1 MDSLKEAI
9 AIPDKSQK
17 HRAVKQLFSLS
28 TAPINIAGQAELAI
42 VALINLTE
50 RLEVIDDVFC
60 RNNAK
65 NKLLDEKFLNRC
77 INTYQYR
84 HSHNVKFPDY
94 RAQGTLRL
102 KPESCQFPGDSFKN
116 SFGYAQT
123 GADINYSIFLCAE
136 FIYNNQLVC
145 LGSALLNNDTG
156 IQNALKS
163 IGLST
168 KALNHMTSELQAIP
182 EEQTI
187 ENLTGNYLPQLR
199 FPFFNDEYI
208 SLSPVICNEFQS
220 KVHQYCSQYF
230 NFSTVYNLERSANVG
245 SLAASTGGKLK
256 LFKSIPNR
264 FKSHHTKF
272 DDDWNKHE
280 LLNILI
286 RYQDLKNILVTNN
299 KKSLLKKKY
308 FEELVDN
315 IKSWKQS
322 KIQGSLDPIELTKV
336 LNLDLSN
343 HKKLSKFSYQPEY
356 SRLFIKA
363 FHRVVKHEST
373 DVKPVKIVNGDESFI
388 LIPNLSINDANAMST
403 GATVGIPSLIGVWG
417 FIHKFERNIKQF
429 NNIDIKIHSF
439 AACIHEFNLS
449 KRTPTKESYLK
460 ENKKVLAPGL
470 IDSIECDLSMSLVLL
485 VSVQKKLHPKALL
498 NSLPTKLC
506 GGSVN
511 LNFKD
516 LSNFAHFESF
526 NVAMKSISNKYG
538 KWLAPHESEKNQLNQ
553 FLNTFQT
560 GDFVLVCSGY
570 LFLEKPADKHGVL
583 DNLKHSF
590 SESML
595 SCAKL
600 TKHIYSQ
607 SHERLFWSY
616 NYTNRSIF
624 LAGKMREKL

>member
-17 HRAVKQLFSLS
+17 HRAIKLLFSLS
-28 TAPINIAGQAELAI
+28 TTPINIAGQAELAI

-50 RLEVIDDVFC
+50 RLEFIDDVFC

-102 KPESCQFPGDSFKN
+102 KPENCQFPEDSFKN

-145 LGSALLNNDTG
+145 IGSALLNNDTR
-156 IQNALKS
+156 IQNALRS

-168 KALNHMTSELQAIP
+168 KALNHMKYQLQAIP

-187 ENLTGNYLPQLR
+187 ENLAGNYLPQLR

-220 KVHQYCSQYF
+220 KVHQYCSQHF

-264 FKSHHTKF
+264 LKSNHTQF
-272 DDDWNKHE
+272 DDYWNKYE

-286 RYQDLKNILVTNN
+286 RYQDLRNLLVTNN
-299 KKSLLKKKY
+299 KKSLFKHKY
-308 FEELVDN
+308 FEALVDN
-315 IKSWKQS
+315 IKYWKQS
-322 KIQGSLDPIELTKV
+322 KSKVLAFLDPIQLAKAF
-336 LNLDLSN
+336 NLDLSN
-343 HKKLSKFSYQPEY
+343 HKKLSKFSYQPEF
-356 SRLFIKA
+356 SRLFIEV
-363 FHRVVKHEST
+363 FHHVIKYESA
-373 DVKPVKIVNGDESFI
+373 DVKPVKIVNMAESFI

-403 GATVGIPSLIGVWG
+403 GATVGLPSLIGVWG

-439 AACIHEFNLS
+439 AACIHEFSLS

-460 ENKKVLAPGL
+460 GNKKVLAPGL
-470 IDSIECDLSMSLVLL
+470 IDSIECDLSMSLVLR
-485 VSVQKKLHPKALL
+485 VSVQEKLNSNALQ

-511 LNFKD
+511 LNHKD

-526 NVAMKSISNKYG
+526 NVAIKSISHKYG
-538 KWLAPHESEKNQLNQ
+538 KWIAPHESEKNKLNQ
-553 FLNTFQT
+553 FLNTFHK
-560 GDFVLVCSGY
+560 GHFVLVCSGY

-595 SCAKL
+595 SCAIL

-616 NYTNRSIF
+616 NFTETSIF
-624 LAGKMREKL
+624 LAG

>member
-1 MDSLKEAI
+1 MESLKVAI
-9 AIPDKSQK
+9 AINDKSEK
-17 HRAVKQLFSLS
+17 HRAIKHLFSLS
-28 TAPINIAGQAELAI
+28 TAPINITGQVELVT

-50 RLEVIDDVFC
+50 RLEVIDDIFC

-84 HSHNVKFPDY
+84 HTHNVKFPDY

-102 KPESCQFPGDSFKN
+102 KPENCQFQEDIFKN
-116 SFGYAQT
+116 SFGYAKN
-123 GADINYSIFLCAE
+123 GADINYSIFFCAE
-136 FIYNNQLVC
+136 FIYKNQLIC
-145 LGSALLNNDTG
+145 IGSALLNNDTR
-156 IQNALKS
+156 IQNALRS
-163 IGLST
+163 IGLSS
-168 KALNHMTSELQAIP
+168 KALNHIKSKLQAIP

-208 SLSPVICNEFQS
+208 SLSPVICNELQS
-220 KVHQYCSQYF
+220 KVHQYCSQHP

-256 LFKSIPNR
+256 LFKSLPNR
-264 FKSHHTKF
+264 LKSHHTKF
-272 DDDWNKHE
+272 DDYWNKHE

-299 KKSLLKKKY
+299 EKSLLKQKY

-322 KIQGSLDPIELTKV
+322 KSKVQAFLDPIELTKDF
-336 LNLDLSN
+336 NLDLSN

-356 SRLFIKA
+356 SRVFIKA
-363 FHRVVKHEST
+363 FHRAVKPESN
-373 DVKPVKIVNGDESFI
+373 DVKPGEIVNGGESYI

-403 GATVGIPSLIGVWG
+403 NSTVGVPSLIGVWG

-449 KRTPTKESYLK
+449 KRTQTKESYLK

-470 IDSIECDLSMSLVLL
+470 IDSIECDLSMSLVLR
-485 VSVQKKLHPKALL
+485 VSVQDKLNSNALQ

-511 LNFKD
+511 LNHKD
-516 LSNFAHFESF
+516 LSKFAHFESF
-526 NVAMKSISNKYG
+526 NVAIKSISNKYG
-538 KWLAPHESEKNQLNQ
+538 KWLAPHESEKNTLSL

-560 GDFVLVCSGY
+560 GHFVLVCSGY

-590 SESML
+590 SESIL
-595 SCAKL
+595 SCAIL

-616 NYTNRSIF
+616 NFSETSVF
-624 LAGKMREKL
+624 LAG